1 MSATTIHSTKV
12 QAQRKQSLNIKLQRE
27 REREREMYSTP
38 FLQKLALAFTG
49 DRERLRPVL
58 ELTSGRVSMNRSLS
72 LCYLSSPPPLHH
84 IEFRHFS
91 FSFSSFPK
99 TLI

>member
-1 MSATTIHSTKV
+1 
-12 QAQRKQSLNIKLQRE
+12 
-27 REREREMYSTP
+27 MYSTP